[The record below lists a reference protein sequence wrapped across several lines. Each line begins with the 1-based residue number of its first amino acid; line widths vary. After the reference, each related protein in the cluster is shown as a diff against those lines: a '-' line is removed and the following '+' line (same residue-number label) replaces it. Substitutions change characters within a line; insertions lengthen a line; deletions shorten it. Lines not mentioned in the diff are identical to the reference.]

1 MALLDRKALLAKE
14 KLEVVKVDL
23 GNGDYVFVRQMTGRE
38 RDRFEQSL
46 IKENKNAEG
55 GYEKTLEDFRA
66 KLAVCTVSDEDGN
79 LILQPGDFQMLSQ
92 HMSAAKLEKIINTAQ
107 KINKISEDDK
117 ENLVKNSEAVQDGN
131 STSDSVEN

>member
-1 MALLDRKALLAKE
+1 MTLLDRKALLAKE
-14 KLEVVKVDL
+14 KLEVTKVDL
-23 GNGDYVFVRQMTGRE
+23 GDGNYVFVRQMTGRE

-79 LILQPGDFQMLSQ
+79 LILQPGDFGILSQ
-92 HMSAAKLEKIINTAQ
+92 NMSAAKLEKIINTAQ
-107 KINKISEDDK
+107 RINKISEDDK

>member
-14 KLEVVKVDL
+14 KLEVTKVDL
-23 GNGDYVFVRQMTGRE
+23 GDGNYVFVRQMTGRE

-79 LILQPGDFQMLSQ
+79 LIHEWCETPIGNGALSSGMCGMEIFYNKDGSIKKQ
-92 HMSAAKLEKIINTAQ
+92 EQKKVLCKYGCEELEYKDSAK
-107 KINKISEDDK
+107 
-117 ENLVKNSEAVQDGN
+117 
-131 STSDSVEN
+131 

>member
-14 KLEVVKVDL
+14 KLEVTKVDL
-23 GNGDYVFVRQMTGRE
+23 GDGNYVFVRQMTGRE

-79 LILQPGDFQMLSQ
+79 LILQPGDFGILSQ
-92 HMSAAKLEKIINTAQ
+92 NMSAAKLEKIINTAQ
-107 KINKISEDDK
+107 RINKISEDDK